1 MSTASH
7 NPPRL
12 LIPAGFGFSY
22 MTIRLV
28 PENGWGP
35 SALVGLLVFALIL
48 WGPAFLKWAS
58 KGLAVRNAAK
68 KKAAAEADGK
78 K

>member
-1 MSTASH
+1 MSAASH
-7 NPPRL
+7 TPPRL

-35 SALVGLLVFALIL
+35 SALVGMIVFALIL
-48 WGPAFLKWAS
+48 WGPSAVRAGTKA
-58 KGLAVRNAAK
+58 LAVRNATK
-68 KKAAAEADGK
+68 KKAEAAKEGGK
-78 K
+78 